1 MSLTLEP
8 FTTWIDRKRREIAA
22 EEPLSIQ
29 TNIAALS
36 QRLWKAEQQL
46 EQVARLVDNAGLP
59 PGTDPAY
66 RMGYGD
72 VMADLRRILDGG
84 DV

>member
-59 PGTDPAY
+59 PGADPAY
-66 RMGYGD
+66 RMCYGG
-72 VMADLRRILDGG
+72 VMADLRRIVDGCDG
-84 DV
+84 